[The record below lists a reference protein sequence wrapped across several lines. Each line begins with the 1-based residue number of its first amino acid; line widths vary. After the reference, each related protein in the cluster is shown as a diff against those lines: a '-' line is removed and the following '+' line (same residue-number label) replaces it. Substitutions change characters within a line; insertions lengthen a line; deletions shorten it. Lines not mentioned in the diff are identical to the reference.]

1 MEREK
6 PDILLF
12 DEMFSEPGRGRGKG
26 YNANWA
32 ERTGI
37 MFQMGSGEKRNS
49 KGDPGG
55 GKKKPTG
62 ISITRFVIT
71 YIILM
76 NVFFFFYLYK
86 PIVNIINI
94 GKVYNHFVVV
104 TLSKMLNAIGLHCTY
119 QGFIIMLPTLS
130 LDVKFG
136 CNGLEAVMIY
146 SIAVMAYPAGW
157 KKKLIGIIA
166 GFFVIQI
173 ANFLR
178 MVMLVYSGV
187 HLRNL
192 FDYIHIYIAQGIMIA
207 LALGIF
213 FIYLNYANA
222 PKKAYS

>member
-1 MEREK
+1 MKKIAGKRK
-6 PDILLF
+6 
-12 DEMFSEPGRGRGKG
+12 GKG
-26 YNANWA
+26 VLRELA

-37 MFQMGSGEKRNS
+37 MFQMGSGNQRNS
-49 KGDPGG
+49 KDDPGG
-55 GKKKPTG
+55 GRKKPKG

-86 PIVNIINI
+86 PIVDIINV

-104 TLSKMLNAIGLHCTY
+104 TLSKMLNAIGLHCTF
-119 QGFIIMLPTLS
+119 QCSIRMLPTLS

-157 KKKLIGIIA
+157 KKKLLGIIA

-222 PKKAYS
+222 QKKAYS